1 MHAQA
6 HINIHVHIMHTCMYV
21 HTCVIHRIY
30 TCIYVHAQK
39 IDTVDPNIARDFPR
53 GNIPERYVGA
63 FSTNSE
69 ILPSL
74 LSGHFYVYI
83 WIRGKQLMSS

>member
-1 MHAQA
+1 MH
-6 HINIHVHIMHTCMYV
+6 
-21 HTCVIHRIY
+21 

-74 LSGHFYVYI
+74 LSGQCLQALVSDSNLLSGDIEKKCF
-83 WIRGKQLMSS
+83 RDQNQDASPDA